1 MYTIGTFVKQKGGY
15 SAFIPAA
22 FPPAQFSYTNPLLV
36 GALARAS
43 VALGKLD
50 GITRLLPDIDFFLY
64 MYVKKEAT
72 FSSQI
77 EGTRANLTDALTA
90 EIERNADLPDD
101 VDDIFHY
108 ITAMHEGFVLTEKIP
123 LSVRLIC
130 GVHKVLMTR
139 GRATSFAYPGEFR
152 TSDNWINGVS
162 YVDAQFVPPP
172 FHIVPGAITDL
183 EKFIHVDS
191 DMPVLIRAGL
201 IHAQFETIHPFT
213 DGNGRTGR
221 LLITFYLC
229 QQKILSKPVL
239 YLSAYFKKHR
249 DSYFERLQGYHKG
262 DVIAWLLFFLQGIE
276 EIAIEAVK
284 TTDAIV
290 SLRER
295 DLQRVASLGK
305 SSRMAIQLL
314 QALYRLPIINV
325 RKVQEVTGLS
335 RVSSN
340 RLVRKFVELGI
351 LVPKHRRKVYA
362 RMFIYKDYFKLFDQ
376 S

>member
-1 MYTIGTFVKQKGGY
+1 
-15 SAFIPAA
+15 
-22 FPPAQFSYTNPLLV
+22 
-36 GALARAS
+36 
-43 VALGKLD
+43 
-50 GITRLLPDIDFFLY
+50 
-64 MYVKKEAT
+64 
-72 FSSQI
+72 
-77 EGTRANLTDALTA
+77 
-90 EIERNADLPDD
+90 
-101 VDDIFHY
+101 
-108 ITAMHEGFVLTEKIP
+108 
-123 LSVRLIC
+123 
-130 GVHKVLMTR
+130 
-139 GRATSFAYPGEFR
+139 
-152 TSDNWINGVS
+152 
-162 YVDAQFVPPP
+162 
-172 FHIVPGAITDL
+172 VPGAITDL
-183 EKFIHVDS
+183 EKFIHIDS
-191 DMPVLIRAGL
+191 DMPVLIRAEL

-314 QALYRLPIINV
+314 QALYRLPIVNV

-351 LVPKHRRKVYA
+351 LIPKHRRKVYA